1 MSEDGQKIKG
11 HFVRRSGDDEDLSL
25 STKIWEVDADKMPA
39 KIAEPAVE
47 KEVVVQPKNVI
58 KHKHGVTKYFL
69 YGAMVLGILVV
80 VIVLGLLFLISN
92 NPTLVNK
99 DKKNDVIAIEN
110 LQGDDVLDLETD
122 SDQDSIPDD
131 VESALGYDPN
141 SNDCVREIGCGD
153 YTNVPRAKLRLN
165 LVFVLDASGSMN
177 GDINGVNKWRSAVD
191 ALKSVLSRGFP
202 SYTDVGLVVYG
213 HKGNSSQEAR
223 SVSCNGVEVV
233 SELSPLRTKNVGESV
248 DKLVPSGWTPLAGG
262 LARAGEMLK
271 DREGEGNFVILLSD
285 GLETCDGDPVE
296 QARML
301 KESGVELTTNVVG
314 LAVND
319 QEKQQLME
327 IAQAGGGSYYPA
339 DDPKDLERALVLS
352 SEVIRLWEQIN
363 QCIIDN
369 LVSYSSCVGTEYLKS
384 INYVKDARLKLQN
397 EVAPRSSGVGVLDVE
412 TYLEREQKMWSTYQS
427 LKDDNW
433 GQYQSDLDQLKIG
446 D

>member
-1 MSEDGQKIKG
+1 
-11 HFVRRSGDDEDLSL
+11 
-25 STKIWEVDADKMPA
+25 
-39 KIAEPAVE
+39 
-47 KEVVVQPKNVI
+47 
-58 KHKHGVTKYFL
+58 
-69 YGAMVLGILVV
+69 
-80 VIVLGLLFLISN
+80 
-92 NPTLVNK
+92 
-99 DKKNDVIAIEN
+99 
-110 LQGDDVLDLETD
+110 VLDLETD
-122 SDQDSIPDD
+122 SDLDSIPDD

-177 GDINGVNKWRSAVD
+177 GDINGVNKWESAVA

-213 HKGNSSQEAR
+213 HRGNSSQDAR
-223 SVSCNGVEVV
+223 SLSCNGVEVV

-248 DKLVPSGWTPLAGG
+248 DNLTPSGWTPLAGG
-262 LARAGEMLK
+262 LATAGGMLA

-285 GLETCDGDPVE
+285 GLETCDGNPVE
-296 QARML
+296 QAKML
-301 KESGVELTTNVVG
+301 KESGIELTTNVVG

-327 IAQAGGGSYYPA
+327 IAQAGGGKYYPA
-339 DDPKDLERALVLS
+339 DGPNDLERALVLS

-369 LVSYSSCVGTEYLKS
+369 LVTYSSCVGTEYLKS
-384 INYVKDARLKLQN
+384 IYYVKDVRLKLQN
-397 EVAPRSSGVGVLDVE
+397 EVAPRSTGVGVLDVS